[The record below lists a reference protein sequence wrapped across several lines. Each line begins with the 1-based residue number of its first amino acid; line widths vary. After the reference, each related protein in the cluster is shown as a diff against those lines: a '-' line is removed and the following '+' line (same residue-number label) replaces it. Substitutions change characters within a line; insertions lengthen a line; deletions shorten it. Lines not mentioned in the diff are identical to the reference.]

1 MLHSKAEGLRKR
13 KRIDYQTVSVW
24 MYFTKASRTSDLV
37 FSSTI
42 ASTALETMEVYNVS
56 KDRFIL
62 DFTGIVP
69 LGEHVA
75 LIAPLGGPI
84 PLQ

>member
-1 MLHSKAEGLRKR
+1 
-13 KRIDYQTVSVW
+13 

-42 ASTALETMEVYNVS
+42 ASTALETMEVCKAS

-62 DFTGIVP
+62 DFANVVP
-69 LGEHVA
+69 LGEHAV
-75 LIAPLGGPI
+75 LIVSLDGPI

>member
-1 MLHSKAEGLRKR
+1 
-13 KRIDYQTVSVW
+13 
-24 MYFTKASRTSDLV
+24 
-37 FSSTI
+37 
-42 ASTALETMEVYNVS
+42 MEVYNVS
-56 KDRFIL
+56 KGRFIL

-75 LIAPLGGPI
+75 LIVPLGGPI